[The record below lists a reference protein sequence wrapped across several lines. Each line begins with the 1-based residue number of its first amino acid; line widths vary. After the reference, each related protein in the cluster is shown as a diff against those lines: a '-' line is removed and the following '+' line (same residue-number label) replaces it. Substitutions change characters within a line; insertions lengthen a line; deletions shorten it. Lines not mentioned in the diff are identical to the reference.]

1 MSLSQV
7 NQMKGIPTLVKL
19 FNSEAQKVQQYAT
32 GAARNLI
39 YENMENKVALIE
51 AGGIPKL
58 MEALKEP
65 DDELQKNITG
75 KHLLS

>member
-1 MSLSQV
+1 
-7 NQMKGIPTLVKL
+7 MKGIPPLVQL
-19 FNSEAQKVQQYAT
+19 FNSEAQKVQQFAT

-39 YENMENKVALIE
+39 YENMENKLALIE

-58 MEALKEP
+58 LQALKEQ
-65 DDELQKNITG
+65 DDEIQKNITG

>member
-1 MSLSQV
+1 
-7 NQMKGIPTLVKL
+7 MKAIPTLVQL
-19 FNSEAQKVQQYAT
+19 FNSESQKVQQYAT

-58 MEALKEP
+58 MQALKEP

-75 KHLLS
+75 NHIITCYCMN

>member
-1 MSLSQV
+1 
-7 NQMKGIPTLVKL
+7 MKGIPSLVRL

-58 MEALKEP
+58 MEALRET

-75 KHLLS
+75 NHLLS

>member
-1 MSLSQV
+1 M
-7 NQMKGIPTLVKL
+7 NQLKGIPLLVNL
-19 FNSEAQKVQQYAT
+19 FTSESQKVQQYAT

-51 AGGIPKL
+51 AGGIAKL
-58 MEALKEP
+58 MEALKEQ

-75 KHLLS
+75 KHLLY